1 MENIVER
8 VNDVQQESK
17 YQIEVVAPK
26 HRHMSNWDMF
36 ATWIGANA
44 NNGTWYVGGVLAA
57 CGLLTALK
65 VIVASSTLSYLCL
78 SLVGFMGYKTGA
90 ATMSLIRGSFGVRG
104 SYVPSFVNLT
114 QYIGWTAVNT
124 FIAATSVSYLLHDL
138 VGWPVYGK
146 PGGAKGLILGIIVM
160 SVLHLLSVSVGQRSV
175 QMIERLGIILVI
187 LFVLWETVVVFQ
199 TVSVHDLLTWQAPTH
214 LHMTAGAGMDT
225 LAAFNLSW
233 VTAGADFTRF
243 TRKKSGAT
251 GMPFLGAFTGLF
263 WFAFIGLA
271 ATISIAITS
280 GTYDPNNSDPSTI
293 ASRLGLGVLAL
304 LVIVLTSM
312 TANAVNLLA
321 AGSALSNIFP
331 RIRLRPALW
340 AVTIIAT
347 LVTLIP
353 LIMGSFLAAFTAF
366 LDYIGMVLGP
376 MISVMLVDYYWRHR
390 QHYDINELASSK
402 GQYWYHHGVNWIALL
417 CWVLGVDIFLL
428 LKHVAW
434 IATVTGATFIDM
446 ALIGVIYVALMRIFY
461 PLPAKRV

>member
-1 MENIVER
+1 MK
-8 VNDVQQESK
+8 QEPK
-17 YQIEVVAPK
+17 YQIEVIPTK

-65 VIVASSTLSYLCL
+65 VIIASSTLSYLCL
-78 SLVGFMGYKTGA
+78 SLVGFMGYRTGA
-90 ATMSLIRGSFGVRG
+90 ATMSLIRGSFGIRG

-124 FIAATSVSYLLHDL
+124 FIAATSVSYLLHDI

-146 PGGAKGLILGIIVM
+146 PGGAKGLILGIVVM
-160 SVLHLLSVSVGQRSV
+160 SILHLLSVSVGQKSV

-187 LFVLWETVVVFQ
+187 LFVLWETVVVFK
-199 TVSVHDLLTWQAPTH
+199 TVSFSELLSWHAPAK

-243 TRKKSGAT
+243 TKKRSGAT

-331 RIRLRPALW
+331 KIRLRPALW

-353 LIMGSFLAAFTAF
+353 LVMGSFLTAFTAF

-376 MISVMLVDYYWRHR
+376 MISVMLVDYYWRHH
-390 QHYDINELASSK
+390 QHYDVDELANSN
-402 GQYWYHHGVNWIALL
+402 GQYWYTHGVNWIALL
-417 CWVLGVDIFLL
+417 CWVLGVGIFLM
-428 LKHVAW
+428 LKYVTL
-434 IATVTGATFIDM
+434 IANVFGATFIDM
-446 ALIGVIYVALMRIFY
+446 ILIALIYMGLMRIFY
-461 PLPAKRV
+461 PLKTKAA

>member
-1 MENIVER
+1 MDNIAER
-8 VNDVQQESK
+8 VNNLKQEPK
-17 YQIEVVAPK
+17 YQIEVIPTK

-65 VIVASSTLSYLCL
+65 VIIASSTLSYLCL
-78 SLVGFMGYKTGA
+78 SLVGFMGYRTGA
-90 ATMSLIRGSFGVRG
+90 ATMSLIRGSFGIRG

-124 FIAATSVSYLLHDL
+124 FIAATSVSYLLHDI

-146 PGGAKGLILGIIVM
+146 PGGAKGLILGIVVM
-160 SVLHLLSVSVGQRSV
+160 SILHLLSVSVGQKSV

-187 LFVLWETVVVFQ
+187 LFVLWETVVVFK
-199 TVSVHDLLTWQAPTH
+199 TVSFSELLSWHAPAK

-243 TRKKSGAT
+243 TKKRSGAT

-331 RIRLRPALW
+331 KIRLRPALW

-353 LIMGSFLAAFTAF
+353 LVMGSFLTAFTAF

-376 MISVMLVDYYWRHR
+376 MISVMLVDYYWRHH
-390 QHYDINELASSK
+390 QHYDVDELANSN
-402 GQYWYHHGVNWIALL
+402 GQYWYTHGVNWIALL
-417 CWVLGVDIFLL
+417 CWVLGVGIFLM
-428 LKHVAW
+428 LKYVTL
-434 IATVTGATFIDM
+434 IANVFGATFIDM
-446 ALIGVIYVALMRIFY
+446 ILIALIYMGLMRIFY
-461 PLPAKRV
+461 PLKTKAA

>member
-1 MENIVER
+1 MDNIVER
-8 VNDVQQESK
+8 VTIVKQESK
-17 YQIEVVAPK
+17 YQIEVIPTK
-26 HRHMSNWDMF
+26 HRHMANWDMF

-65 VIVASSTLSYLCL
+65 VIIASSTFSYLCL
-78 SLVGFMGYKTGA
+78 SLVGFMGYRTGA
-90 ATMSLIRGSFGVRG
+90 ATMSLIRGSFGIRG

-124 FIAATSVSYLLHDL
+124 FIAATSVSYLLHDI

-146 PGGAKGLILGIIVM
+146 PGGAKGLVLGIIVM

-175 QMIERLGIILVI
+175 QMIERVGIVLVI
-187 LFVLWETVVVFQ
+187 LFVLWETVVVFK
-199 TVSVHDLLTWQAPTH
+199 TVTFSELLHWHAPAH
-214 LHMTAGAGMDT
+214 LQMTPGAGMDT

-243 TRKKSGAT
+243 TRKRSGAT
-251 GMPFLGAFTGLF
+251 GMPFLGAFTGVF

-331 RIRLRPALW
+331 KIRLRPALW

-353 LIMGSFLAAFTAF
+353 LMVGSFLTAFTAF

-376 MISVMLVDYYWRHR
+376 MISVMLVDYYWRHH
-390 QHYDINELASSK
+390 QHYDVNELASSK
-402 GQYWYHHGVNWIALL
+402 GQYWYFHGFNLIALI
-417 CWVLGVDIFLL
+417 CWGLGVGLYIAI
-428 LKHVAW
+428 KHIAFVAN
-434 IATVTGATFIDM
+434 VTGATFIDM
-446 ALIGVIYVALMRIFY
+446 ILIGLIYMGLMRIFY
-461 PLPAKRV
+461 PLPAK